1 MKSTQVSHPLQHA
14 FEGQHTNQVSASMSK
29 PYAYKVHYHN
39 DGTGRDTYIG
49 VSSGGL
55 YDPRPYAHRPAFSF
69 GKFNTRRSAVEPNPV
84 MHAKPLHYRSDGS
97 GRDSYVIRT
106 EGGLAQDYS
115 IVDQMTSFKRSLRDN
130 PRITSAY
137 RQRGDHDGGHSASKH

>member
-1 MKSTQVSHPLQHA
+1 
-14 FEGQHTNQVSASMSK
+14 MSK

-39 DGTGRDTYIG
+39 NGTGRDTYIG

-55 YDPRPYAHRPAFSF
+55 YDPRPYAPRAAPPM

-84 MHAKPLHYRSDGS
+84 MHAKPLHYHSDGT

-106 EGGLAQDYS
+106 EGGLA
-115 IVDQMTSFKRSLRDN
+115 
-130 PRITSAY
+130 RIIQSSTKCQLQTQS
-137 RQRGDHDGGHSASKH
+137 